1 MELCDQCFALPCE
14 CVSVST
20 VMKAGKGKLQHFKN
34 LMKDHEICT
43 MTCIHKVYHN
53 DKS

>member
-1 MELCDQCFALPCE
+1 MELFNQCFALSCD

-43 MTCIHKVYHN
+43 MTCIHKVCHN
-53 DKS
+53 DK